1 MPDTASD
8 RALPVARAI
17 LAIQSIALVM
27 LVSGYVRQT
36 DIDTAAA
43 IGIREVVLKPNTV
56 DELASIVQRLL
67 SSAAAVN
74 ADV

>member
-1 MPDTASD
+1 
-8 RALPVARAI
+8 
-17 LAIQSIALVM
+17 M